1 MDRLLRDNFVC
12 IDGSVDFGKEV
23 APMALPLA
31 GIRVLDVA
39 SILAGPYGA
48 TMLADMG
55 ADVIK
60 IEPPRGDECRYFQPR
75 IGMDSAMY
83 VSLNRNK
90 RGIVLDLGQ
99 PAGREAYIRLLKTA
113 DIVVENLRPAAKAK
127 LGIDY
132 EASRAYQPRLIYIS
146 VSTFGQ
152 TGPYAHRPGI
162 DPIAQAMSGFMA
174 VTGERGGQPLKA
186 GPAVADATCAMLVAY
201 AAMLGLWV
209 REKQGIG
216 QHIEVCLLDG
226 LIHLQAPYVGRYFL
240 FDEIVPRVGNGSVD
254 YAPYGS
260 FRCRDGQLIQ
270 IAVFNQKFW
279 LNFCRAL
286 ARDELTHDPRFS
298 TNEGRLEHRVELEA
312 IVQRI
317 MLERDAS
324 EWLQRL
330 ESADVIAGPVFTYRE
345 TFQDP
350 QVRHNHMVV
359 EVEHATLGWIKAHG
373 LPVKLDRTPGQVR
386 QAAPILGQHSEAI
399 LREAGYTTEEIH
411 ELMAKGITSTGA
423 AQRQAGDV
431 EHGSSSPG

>member
-1 MDRLLRDNFVC
+1 
-12 IDGSVDFGKEV
+12 
-23 APMALPLA
+23 MALPLE
-31 GIRVLDVA
+31 GIRVLDMA

-60 IEPPRGDECRYFQPR
+60 IEPPRGDECRQFRPR
-75 IGMDSAMY
+75 AGLDSAIY

-90 RGIVLDLGQ
+90 RGLVLDLTQ
-99 PAGREAYIRLLKTA
+99 PAGREVYVRLLKTA
-113 DIVVENLRPAAKAK
+113 DIVVENLRPSAKAK

-132 EASRAYQPRLIYIS
+132 EASCVHQPKIIYIS

-174 VTGERGGQPLKA
+174 VTGERDGGPLKA

-209 REKQGIG
+209 RQTQGIG

-240 FDEIVPRVGNGSVD
+240 FDEIVPRVGNSSVD

-260 FRCRDGQLIQ
+260 FRCRDGRLIQ
-270 IAVFNQKFW
+270 VAVFNQKFW
-279 LNFCRAL
+279 RNFCRAIGQEAL
-286 ARDELTHDPRFS
+286 ADDPRFA
-298 TNEGRLEHRVELEA
+298 TNDARLAHRQELEGL
-312 IVQRI
+312 VQGLL
-317 MLERDAS
+317 LERDAS
-324 EWLQRL
+324 DWLQRL
-330 ESADVIAGPVFTYRE
+330 EAADVIAGPVLTYRE

-350 QVRHNHMVV
+350 QVLHNQMVV
-359 EVEHATLGWIKAHG
+359 EVDHAALGRIKAHG
-373 LPVKLDRTPGQVR
+373 IPVKLHRTPGRVR
-386 QAAPILGQHSEAI
+386 RAAPTLGQHSAEI
-399 LREAGYTTEEIH
+399 LRELGYAEAEIDA
-411 ELMAKGITSTGA
+411 LMAQGIVA
-423 AQRQAGDV
+423 AETPHPPPSAAAVADPRG
-431 EHGSSSPG
+431 

>member
-1 MDRLLRDNFVC
+1 
-12 IDGSVDFGKEV
+12 
-23 APMALPLA
+23 MALPLQ
-31 GIRVLDVA
+31 GVRVLDIA

-75 IGMDSAMY
+75 TGMDSAMY

-90 RGIVLDLGQ
+90 RGLVLDLAQ
-99 PAGREAYIRLLKTA
+99 PAGLEAYVRLLKTA
-113 DIVVENLRPAAKAK
+113 DIVVENLRPAAKTR

-132 EASRAYQPRLIYIS
+132 EASRAHQPKIIYIS

-162 DPIAQAMSGFMA
+162 DPVAQAISGFMA
-174 VTGERGGQPLKA
+174 VTGERGGEPLKA

-209 REKQGIG
+209 RERQGIG
-216 QHIEVCLLDG
+216 QQIEVCLLDG
-226 LIHLQAPYVGRYFL
+226 LIHLQAPYVGRYLL
-240 FDEIVPRVGNGSVD
+240 FDEIVPRVGNSSVD

-260 FRCRDGQLIQ
+260 FRCRDGRLIQ

-286 ARDELTHDPRFS
+286 AHDELTHDPRFS
-298 TNEGRLEHRVELEA
+298 TNDGRLAHRVELEA
-312 IVQRI
+312 MVQRI
-317 MLERDAS
+317 LLELDAS
-324 EWLQRL
+324 DWLRRL
-330 ESADVIAGPVFTYRE
+330 EAADVIAGPVYTYRE

-350 QVRHNHMVV
+350 QVLHNQMLA
-359 EVEHATLGWIKAHG
+359 EVEHAALGRIKVHG
-373 LPVKLDRTPGQVR
+373 LPVKLTQTPGEVR
-386 QAAPILGQHSEAI
+386 QAAPTLGQHSEAI
-399 LREAGYTTEEIH
+399 LREVGYAIEEIH
-411 ELMAKGITSTGA
+411 EFMAKGITA
-423 AQRQAGDV
+423 AGSAERQPG
-431 EHGSSSPG
+431 HGVHRPSP

>member
-1 MDRLLRDNFVC
+1 
-12 IDGSVDFGKEV
+12 
-23 APMALPLA
+23 MALPLE
-31 GIRVLDVA
+31 GVRVLDLA

-60 IEPPRGDECRYFQPR
+60 IEPPRGDECRQFRPR
-75 IGMDSAMY
+75 AGMDSAIY

-90 RGIVLDLGQ
+90 RGMVLDLAQ
-99 PAGREAYIRLLKTA
+99 PAGREVYQRLLKSA
-113 DIVVENLRPAAKAK
+113 DVVIENLRPLAKTK

-132 EASRAYQPRLIYIS
+132 EASRLHQPKIVYIS
-146 VSTFGQ
+146 VSTYGQ

-162 DPIAQAMSGFMA
+162 DPVAQALSGFMA
-174 VTGERGGQPLKA
+174 VTGEPDGGPLKA

-209 REKQGIG
+209 RDKQGVG

-226 LIHLQAPYVGRYFL
+226 LIHLQAPYVGRYLL

-279 LNFCRAL
+279 LNFCHAL
-286 ARDELTHDPRFS
+286 ECEAWTQDPRFN
-298 TNEGRLEHRVELEA
+298 TNEGRLAHRQELEA
-312 IVQRI
+312 MVQRI
-317 MLERDAS
+317 LLEREARH
-324 EWLQRL
+324 WLQRL
-330 ESADVIAGPVFTYRE
+330 AAADVIASPVHTYRD

-350 QVRHNHMVV
+350 QVLHNRMLV
-359 EVEHATLGWIKAHG
+359 EIDHAALGRIKTHG
-373 LPVKLDRTPGQVR
+373 LPVKLQQTPGQMR
-386 QAAPILGQHSEAI
+386 CAAPTLGQHSETI
-399 LREAGYTTEEIH
+399 LREMGYSSGEIDELVAAGVTAIGVEGPARSRSTE
-411 ELMAKGITSTGA
+411 A
-423 AQRQAGDV
+423 
-431 EHGSSSPG
+431 